1 MTTLRTT
8 SMLASVV
15 VLLAL
20 LLGGCGGGGSGEPA
34 SASGET
40 VSVANVTGV
49 GDVLVDAHGNALY
62 SPDQEADGKVLCTD
76 ACASI
81 WIPLTLPAGE
91 QPTGS
96 SDVSSQLGLIRR
108 PDGAEQVTY
117 EGKPLYTFAEDPS
130 PGEVTGNGFADD
142 FGGTSFTWHV
152 AAPGSVSGGT
162 TSTEGGYGY

>member
-1 MTTLRTT
+1 MTTFRTT

-15 VLLAL
+15 VLLGL
-20 LLGGCGGGGSGEPA
+20 LIGGCGGGGSGEPA
-34 SASGET
+34 SAGGET
-40 VSVANVTGV
+40 VSVANVAGV
-49 GDVLVDAHGNALY
+49 GDVLVDARGNALY

-96 SDVSSQLGLIRR
+96 SDVGSQLGLIRR

-152 AAPGSVSGGT
+152 AAQGSVSGGT

>member
-1 MTTLRTT
+1 MTTFRTT

-15 VLLAL
+15 VLLAV

-34 SASGET
+34 SAGGET
-40 VSVANVTGV
+40 VSVANVAGT
-49 GDVLVDAHGNALY
+49 GDVLVDARGNALY

-81 WIPLTLPAGE
+81 WIPLTLPGGE

-96 SDVSSQLGLIRR
+96 SDVSTQLGLIRR

-117 EGKPLYTFAEDPS
+117 KGKPLYTFAEDSS

-152 AAPGSVSGGT
+152 AALGSVSGGT
-162 TSTEGGYGY
+162 TSTQGGYGY

>member
-1 MTTLRTT
+1 MTTFRTT

-15 VLLAL
+15 VLLGL
-20 LLGGCGGGGSGEPA
+20 LIGGCGGGGSGEPA
-34 SASGET
+34 SAGGET
-40 VSVANVTGV
+40 VSVANVAGV
-49 GDVLVDAHGNALY
+49 GDVLVDARGNALY

-152 AAPGSVSGGT
+152 AAQGSVSGGT

>member
-1 MTTLRTT
+1 MTTFRTT

-15 VLLAL
+15 VLLTL

-34 SASGET
+34 SAGGET
-40 VSVANVTGV
+40 VSVANVAGV
-49 GDVLVDAHGNALY
+49 GDVLVDARGNALY
-62 SPDQEADGKVLCTD
+62 SPDQEANGKVLCTD

-81 WIPLTLPAGE
+81 WIPLMLPAGE

>member
-1 MTTLRTT
+1 MTPFRTT
-8 SMLASVV
+8 SMLAGVV

-20 LLGGCGGGGSGEPA
+20 LVGGCGGGGSGEPV
-34 SASGET
+34 SAGGET
-40 VSVANVTGV
+40 VSVANVAGV
-49 GDVLVDAHGNALY
+49 GDVLVDARGNALY
-62 SPDQEADGKVLCTD
+62 SPDQEANGKVLCTD

-152 AAPGSVSGGT
+152 AAQGSVSGGT

>member
-1 MTTLRTT
+1 MTTFRTT
-8 SMLASVV
+8 SKLASVV

-20 LLGGCGGGGSGEPA
+20 LVGCGGGGSGEPV
-34 SASGET
+34 SAGGET
-40 VSVANVTGV
+40 VSVANVAGV
-49 GDVLVDAHGNALY
+49 GDVLVDARGNALY
-62 SPDQEADGKVLCTD
+62 SPDQEANGKVLCTD

-81 WIPLTLPAGE
+81 RIPLTLPASE

-96 SDVSSQLGLIRR
+96 SDVSSHLGLIRR

-152 AAPGSVSGGT
+152 AAPGAVSGGT
-162 TSTEGGYGY
+162 TSTGGGYG